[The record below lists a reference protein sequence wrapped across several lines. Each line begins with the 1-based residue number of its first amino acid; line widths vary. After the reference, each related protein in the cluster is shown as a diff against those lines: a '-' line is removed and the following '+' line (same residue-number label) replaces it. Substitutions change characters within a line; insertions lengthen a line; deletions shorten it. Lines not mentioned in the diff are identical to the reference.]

1 MMIKGFEEFH
11 VYIYIYLISYYLLC
25 GLGYV
30 YVINFF
36 FFFFFFP
43 VCKIVVA
50 VDELLLLIGMQRSD
64 LLEMLM
70 VMSSKSE

>member
-1 MMIKGFEEFH
+1 MYM
-11 VYIYIYLISYYLLC
+11 LS
-25 GLGYV
+25 
-30 YVINFF
+30 FF
-36 FFFFFFP
+36 FFFFFS

-64 LLEMLM
+64 LEMLM